1 MIDKIV
7 VIVGTNH
14 EGSYTNSVVEKFFEH
29 SLWQNYNITILCLKD
44 YKINYCIGCEK
55 CFSDGLCPLD
65 NTDDFLKIH
74 TLLEQADIIG
84 FASPV
89 YAHSV
94 PGIMKSLIDR
104 LSHDF
109 HLMTFAGK
117 IGFTIT
123 TTINSGHKIVQDY
136 LKKIQEQLGIINLAN
151 YCFFN
156 TKKVPPQI
164 TNYSNDLL
172 FKIKKSCGY
181 LSFFHTNLF
190 YFYQNY
196 YSMLSEKYNGK
207 NFSQTYEI
215 KYWSQSWVK
224 NCKSFSEYAWNR
236 RIHSGLVNVPNY
248 LSNKKLS
255 FQLTNNKNELVSTA
269 QIEKISN
276 LTKSY
281 FMAYEKGLIDERYI
295 PDLLLYSTELY
306 SFYDN
311 KKYLEDLGY
320 HLCYLIKEKIE
331 TVNIDDFPIGMIG
344 GLGYEAFLVNNYF
357 DTTGNL
363 ETFSRSINKL
373 LLEQVD
379 KYIKSVNNKKF
390 VETKDYDLIGGVS
403 GILYYLLDFTWN
415 IEEQENLKRGINYL
429 IDLTEPIIYKDYNIN
444 KFFILNRDT
453 DNHKNKSFPLGRLNF
468 GLSHGMLGPLITLSK
483 AFSYG
488 YRLNGLQIAIERLFK
503 VYERFK
509 KYQSLVPIWPTE
521 LSLMDYITGSFT
533 KDVRPVR
540 ASWCYGNIAISRGLE
555 KAAKYMKEESRKRVF
570 EKDLFE
576 IINQPIEKYNLEYP
590 FLCHGYSSVL
600 TILILFYR
608 ENKNHLLF
616 KKINNLVNIILASN
630 YLEIKKS
637 PTEIFK
643 QNLSFLQGNIGC
655 LLTLNEISSEMNY
668 PKLLMVD

>member
-14 EGSYTNSVVEKFFEH
+14 EGSYTNSIVEKFFEH

-84 FASPV
+84 LASPV

-94 PGIMKSLIDR
+94 PGIMKFLIDR

-156 TKKVPPQI
+156 TKKVSPQI

-172 FKIKKSCGY
+172 LKIKNSCGY

-190 YFYQNY
+190 YFYQSY

-207 NFSQTYEI
+207 NFSQTYEM
-215 KYWSQSWVK
+215 KYWSQAWVK
-224 NCKSFSEYAWNR
+224 NCKSFQEYAWNR
-236 RIHSGLVNVPNY
+236 RTHSGLVNVPNY

-255 FQLTNNKNELVSTA
+255 FQLTNNKNALISTA
-269 QIEKISN
+269 Q
-276 LTKSY
+276 
-281 FMAYEKGLIDERYI
+281 
-295 PDLLLYSTELY
+295 
-306 SFYDN
+306 
-311 KKYLEDLGY
+311 
-320 HLCYLIKEKIE
+320 IE

-373 LLEQVD
+373 LLGQVN

-390 VETKDYDLIGGVS
+390 VETKDYDLVGGVS

-429 IDLTEPIIYKDYNIN
+429 IHLTEPIIYKDYNIN
-444 KFFILNRDT
+444 KFFILNSDT
-453 DNHKNKSFPLGRLNF
+453 DNCKNKLFPMGKLDF

-488 YRLNGLQIAIERLFK
+488 YHLNGLEIAIERLFK

-509 KYQSLVPIWPTE
+509 KYQSSVPIWPTE
-521 LSLMDYITGSFT
+521 LSLMDYTTGSFT
-533 KDVRPVR
+533 KDIRPVR

-600 TILILFYR
+600 TIFTLFYR
-608 ENKNHLLF
+608 ENKNYLLL
-616 KKINNLVNIILASN
+616 KKINDLVNIILASN

-643 QNLSFLQGNIGC
+643 QDLSFLQGNIGC
-655 LLTLNEISSEMNY
+655 LLTLNGISSEMNY